1 MSMAV
6 NMSEFCPERLG
17 ELDPELEDIEDR
29 ELEAEIDQLAE
40 ARAIKPRFNSNHV
53 YLYKSLLTI
62 KI

>member
-40 ARAIKPRFNSNHV
+40 ARAVKPQVLILTMFIYISN
-53 YLYKSLLTI
+53 Y
-62 KI
+62 